1 MKRVEERKPGTGSK
15 VKLRK
20 GAELVRSPEAEP
32 KPILFGFGKYRED
45 QLQQVLEAALVDGAP
60 EDPSA
65 SPKPPESLPVDR
77 QTMEYAQ
84 VLAHAVDTFGSRAR
98 ANSWLNRPSRVFN
111 NQSPLQILT
120 QDPAAVEEEL
130 VRIDHGMFL

>member
-32 KPILFGFGKYRED
+32 KQTLFGVYR
-45 QLQQVLEAALVDGAP
+45 DGRWVP

-65 SPKPPESLPVDR
+65 SSKAAESVPVDR

-120 QDPAAVEEEL
+120 QDPSAVEEEL
-130 VRIDHGMFL
+130 VRIDHGIFA